1 VKPTSGF
8 EEYESDAPVL
18 EKIAGNYPE
27 ESVEHQVL
35 KKAAFALSWSLIRHY
50 TEFKEYLANEEQG
63 VLTPEQRRHLINMG
77 IDPDVDPDAK
87 EIG

>member
-1 VKPTSGF
+1 VNPTRGI
-8 EEYESDAPVL
+8 EEYENDAPVL

-27 ESVEHQVL
+27 ESVEYLVL
-35 KKAAFALSWSLIRHY
+35 KKAAFALLWSLTQHH
-50 TEFKEYLANEEQG
+50 TEFKEYLANEEG
-63 VLTPEQRRHLINMG
+63 GDLTPEQRQHLIDMG

>member
-1 VKPTSGF
+1 MNPTRGI
-8 EEYESDAPVL
+8 EEYENDAPVL

-27 ESVEHQVL
+27 ESVEYLVL
-35 KKAAFALSWSLIRHY
+35 KKAAFALLWSLTQHH
-50 TEFKEYLANEEQG
+50 TEFKEYLANEEG
-63 VLTPEQRRHLINMG
+63 GDLTPEQRQHLIDMG